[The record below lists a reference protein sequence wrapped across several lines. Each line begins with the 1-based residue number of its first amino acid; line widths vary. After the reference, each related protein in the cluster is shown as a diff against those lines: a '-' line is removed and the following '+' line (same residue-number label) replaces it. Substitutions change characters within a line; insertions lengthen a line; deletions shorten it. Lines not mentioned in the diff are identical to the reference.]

1 MIVSELV
8 RQEVEKRFPANSAAV
23 LESLGATPLA
33 FLDADNR
40 RRERDRVHL
49 AIIKLSDGDV
59 AQLPKILDYARRDW
73 RDVLVWSGL
82 GQPNW
87 PDVLRAA
94 GFPVP
99 E

>member
-8 RQEVEKRFPANSAAV
+8 RQEIEKRFPDDAASV
-23 LESLGATPLA
+23 IASFESTALP
-33 FLDADNR
+33 FLDAENR
-40 RRERDRVHL
+40 RREKDRVHL
-49 AIIKLSDGDV
+49 AIIKLSGDD
-59 AQLPKILDYARRDW
+59 IARVPHSLEIAARDW

-87 PDVLRAA
+87 PDVLRDA

>member
-1 MIVSELV
+1 MIVSDLV
-8 RQEVEKRFPANSAAV
+8 RQEVEKRFATDAASV
-23 LESLGATPLA
+23 IESLAATPLA
-33 FLDADNR
+33 FLDVSDRA
-40 RRERDRVHL
+40 RERDRVHL
-49 AIIKLSDGDV
+49 AIVKLSGGDV
-59 AQLPKILDYARRDW
+59 AQLPRILDYARRDW

-87 PDVLRAA
+87 PDVLRDA

>member
-1 MIVSELV
+1 VIVSDLV
-8 RQEVEKRFPANSAAV
+8 RQEVQKRFPANSAAV
-23 LESLGATPLA
+23 LESLGATPLP
-33 FLDADNR
+33 FLDADDR

-49 AIIKLSDGDV
+49 AIIKLSGGDV

-87 PDVLRAA
+87 PDVLRVA